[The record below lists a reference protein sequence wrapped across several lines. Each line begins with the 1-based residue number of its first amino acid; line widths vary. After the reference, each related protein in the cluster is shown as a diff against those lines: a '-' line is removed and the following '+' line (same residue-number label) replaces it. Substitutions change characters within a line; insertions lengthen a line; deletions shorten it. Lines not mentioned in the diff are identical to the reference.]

1 MRWMIITSLLSLNR
15 RGDNGVSLWQV
26 HGQGTT
32 QSKHSSSSS
41 SSSQRQQQQQ
51 NKRPRLHNP
60 KHESTIRNILLPK
73 FTTSSSN
80 TPPTKNAL
88 KSGNH
93 TKNVAII
100 VSSSRYWFNYRHV
113 TNALSIYQ
121 LVKRGGITD
130 DNIIL
135 MLADNIACNMRNPYR
150 GQILPRG
157 TSSEAED
164 LMKNVQVDYSGT
176 DVTVDAFLRVL
187 LGRHLPGEDRCQAR
201 NNPNQHQRSLPKL
214 DEQTNILIYLTGHGG
229 DNFFKFQ
236 DGEELMSHD
245 IAYTLSQMYELRMYN
260 EILFISDTCQ
270 AFTMADVIDVPN
282 VYSVGSSLKGQNSY
296 ASHSDLDVG
305 QSVIDRYSKV
315 VKDFIDDSVT
325 LTSHYQHSNGGNNNA
340 LKKKNGV
347 VAGQQTPIGE
357 VDNATTSV
365 MERLNLY
372 DILVR
377 IPTNHGELG
386 HNTHVGHT
394 DQLSNRKMNQVPMS
408 DFFAAPSTIRERM
421 NNRGGGV
428 VTTSKLWMNEWQI
441 DNVNCNDLQQM
452 MKTETADQKS
462 CDRSYEYTMTK
473 KSIVTE
479 SEMKIVANQEG
490 LLPTDPKVLIT
501 IAGFLGCVSLASYLW

>member
-1 MRWMIITSLLSLNR
+1 
-15 RGDNGVSLWQV
+15 
-26 HGQGTT
+26 
-32 QSKHSSSSS
+32 
-41 SSSQRQQQQQ
+41 
-51 NKRPRLHNP
+51 
-60 KHESTIRNILLPK
+60 LPK
-73 FTTSSSN
+73 FTTSSSSSST
-80 TPPTKNAL
+80 TPPTNNAL

-157 TSSEAED
+157 TSPEAED

-187 LGRHLPGEDRCQAR
+187 LGRHLRGEDIHQTRS
-201 NNPNQHQRSLPKL
+201 NHNHQRSLPKL

-282 VYSVGSSLKGQNSY
+282 VYSVGSSLKGENSY

-325 LTSHYQHSNGGNNNA
+325 LTSHYQHSNGGGNNNA
-340 LKKKNGV
+340 LEKKNGV
-347 VAGQQTPIGE
+347 VVGQRTPIGE

-408 DFFAAPSTIRERM
+408 DFFAAPTTIRERM
-421 NNRGGGV
+421 DNRGGV

-462 CDRSYEYTMTK
+462 CARLYEYTVRMNN
-473 KSIVTE
+473 IVTE
-479 SEMKIVANQEG
+479 SEMRILANQEG
-490 LLPTDPKVLIT
+490 LLPTDSKILI
-501 IAGFLGCVSLASYLW
+501 AVVGFLSCVSLASYLW